1 MLFRPVYLNAPFA
14 CISQSSPVPY
24 QKGDKSFDDFDWAKR
39 PYKVMQAYFDSRL
52 AQLLFAFTLNQKFE
66 QSCANTRAISM
77 QLGLV
82 KTESLQNAELGG
94 LLMKALAQLLDIS
107 EQLCGVKL
115 KV

>member
-1 MLFRPVYLNAPFA
+1 MYLAIYPG
-14 CISQSSPVPY
+14 PY

-39 PYKVMQAYFDSRL
+39 SYKAMQAYFDSRL

-66 QSCANTRAISM
+66 QSGANTRAVSM
-77 QLGLV
+77 QPSLV
-82 KTESLQNAELGG
+82 HTEGLQNAELGG
-94 LLMKALAQLLDIS
+94 WLMKALAQLFDIS